1 MNRSSQLALSGLR
14 VACILRIFCKKT
26 MKNFLRLYS
35 GLILLSFL
43 LSCNSGTPDSVKSA
57 KEVNAKRI
65 DTEAP
70 PGDSLAVPLSK
81 DDADFLVNIASGRI
95 LGKQLGQMAVDKS
108 ANQRVKALGA
118 MIVSDQGETE
128 EKLKKLAADK
138 NVILPTDISNKQ
150 QKHKEDL
157 MKKTGIE
164 FDRTYVDITV
174 NDYNKDIRD
183 FGRAAKFATDPDIKS
198 FASNSLALLYAHLDS
213 ARNIQKVM
221 KKRIDISS
229 ALPK

>member
-1 MNRSSQLALSGLR
+1 
-14 VACILRIFCKKT
+14 
-26 MKNFLRLYS
+26 MKDFLRLYS

-81 DDADFLVNIASGRI
+81 DDADFLVNIASGGI
-95 LGKQLGQMAVDKS
+95 LGKQLGQMAVDRS
-108 ANQRVKALGA
+108 GNQKVKDLGA
-118 MIVSDQGETE
+118 MIVNDFNETE
-128 EKLKKLAADK
+128 EKLKKLAAEK
-138 NVILPTDISNKQ
+138 NVILPVDISNKQ
-150 QKHKEDL
+150 QKQKDDL
-157 MKKTGIE
+157 MKKKGIE

-174 NDYNKDIRD
+174 NDYNKDIRE
-183 FGRAAKFATDPDIKS
+183 FGKAAKYATDPDVKS
-198 FASNSLALLYAHLDS
+198 FASNNLALLYAHLDS
-213 ARNIQKVM
+213 ARNLQKVM
-221 KKRIDISS
+221 KKRIDIST